1 MEEHKRT
8 INILNDLL
16 EKNYDA
22 ERGYRSAAEN
32 VKNARLSDFLL
43 QNADI
48 RQGFAI
54 DLAEEILEMGG
65 KPISDTSTLSDLHRA
80 WINFKSQISADNDE
94 DAILKECIR
103 GEEAA
108 LKDYNQALR
117 NERLD
122 DSTIVMLEDHRSQIA
137 LAISEL
143 ETLEEADEIL

>member
-1 MEEHKRT
+1 MEENKRV

-48 RQGFAI
+48 RQGFAV
-54 DLAEEILEMGG
+54 DLAEEILELGG
-65 KPISDTSTLSDLHRA
+65 KPVSDSSTLSDLHRA
-80 WINFKSQISADNDE
+80 WISFKSALSANE
-94 DAILKECIR
+94 EEAILNECIR

-108 LKDYNQALR
+108 LNDYNQALKS
-117 NERLD
+117 ERLD
-122 DSTIVMLEDHRSQIA
+122 DSTTVLLEDHRGQIV

-143 ETLEEADEIL
+143 ENLEEAGETI

>member
-1 MEEHKRT
+1 MEEHKRE

-65 KPISDTSTLSDLHRA
+65 KPVSDSSTMSDLHRA
-80 WINFKSQISADNDE
+80 WISFKSALSDNE
-94 DAILKECIR
+94 EEAILNECIR

-108 LKDYNQALR
+108 LKDYNQALKS
-117 NERLD
+117 ERLD
-122 DSTIVMLEDHRSQIA
+122 DSTIVLLEDHRSQIV

-143 ETLEEADEIL
+143 ENLEAAGEAI